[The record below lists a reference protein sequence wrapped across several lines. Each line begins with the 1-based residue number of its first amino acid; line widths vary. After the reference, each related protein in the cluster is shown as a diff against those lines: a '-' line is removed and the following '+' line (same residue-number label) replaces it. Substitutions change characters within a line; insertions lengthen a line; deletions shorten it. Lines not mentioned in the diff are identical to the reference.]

1 MQAIAEDSTQWD
13 DIPVR
18 VIEDMHRLTGACV
31 IIEDGAVKGFFYEGK
46 TEGEIK
52 NG

>member
-1 MQAIAEDSTQWD
+1 MQAISTNTTQWD
-13 DIPVR
+13 YVPVR

-31 IIEDGAVKGFFYEGK
+31 KIEDGTVKGFFYEGK
-46 TEGEIK
+46 TEGEVT